1 MINSNKLFKVLINI
15 VEIKKN
21 PVTFKTDDGSEPES
35 WGALFG
41 LKSYNILT
49 LQHFV

>member
-41 LKSYNILT
+41 L
-49 LQHFV
+49 